1 MATSITNVRTQY
13 DVLEESHG
21 EGNRGSRVKSRK
33 DVRTVLAALSYGV
46 FSPVHIELGVEDGF
60 PCLPDVPI

>member
-21 EGNRGSRVKSRK
+21 EGNWGWK
-33 DVRTVLAALSYGV
+33 DVRTVLAALGYGLR
-46 FSPVHIELGVEDGF
+46 SPVHVELGVEAGF
-60 PCLPDVPI
+60 PCLSDVPI